1 MAVNTLEL
9 IDTLTKMTEQH
20 LIRAKEYKILPS
32 DQLIWQ
38 ETPTRWN
45 VLHNIEHLNRYGDFY
60 LPEIEKSISSSKHH
74 ATEIFRSAWL
84 GNYFAESMVY
94 REKLNKMKT
103 FKSKNPVNQQLST
116 EIIDTFIQQQHTTLA
131 LLEKAKRVD
140 LAKAK
145 TATTIA
151 RWLKISLGD
160 VFRVVIY
167 HNERHIIQANKS
179 LEAQGK

>member
-1 MAVNTLEL
+1 
-9 IDTLTKMTEQH
+9 MTEQH
-20 LIRAKEYKILPS
+20 LVRAKEYKNIPTH
-32 DQLIWQ
+32 QLFWQ
-38 ETPTRWN
+38 QTPATWN
-45 VLHNIEHLNRYGDFY
+45 VLHNMEHLNRYGDFY
-60 LPEIEKSISSSKHH
+60 LPEIEKSISFSRHP
-74 ATEIFRSAWL
+74 ATKTFRSAWL

-103 FKSKNPVNQQLST
+103 FKSKNPINQQLS
-116 EIIDTFIQQQHTTLA
+116 IKVIDTFIEQQHTTLF
-131 LLEKAKRVD
+131 LLEKAKHVD

-151 RWLKISLGD
+151 SWLKISLGD

-179 LEAQGK
+179 LEAQG